1 MLGFVHQWNMTL
13 TEGEL
18 QNACAWFYARFL
30 MEDPSSD
37 LLSQA
42 NTLLVP
48 RKYEL
53 LLPHGPHEETLLQ
66 QKGIQKKMLFKGQ
79 LYDILERYGEHYRLS
94 DSYAPPKVLERLDS
108 TIDQFVE
115 TTAEK
120 MANTVTNLL
129 QQGTPVETLAMSLML
144 IFREEEKLFQKQIAD
159 QYQKVAWYLFL
170 NTYEDGERFLFQA
183 EESENTCERCEEPH
197 LKAFTLDEIVDM
209 DLLPPLH
216 PNCRCR
222 LTWLPETLSMEMTG
236 DPQKGLSGEDKLKEA
251 VRTYERP
258 NNFKYNL
265 THWNE
270 EIKETIR
277 SIQEL
282 QNKRKSEGDWANYW
296 TLGMVDRI
304 EQLRVQYEMT
314 GDSVD
319 LLNLIL
325 LGLPEDTARMIVGA
339 IFPERPGSFAHTMD
353 VIGTGSLVYSGVK
366 GFKPLGAGKN
376 VGVSGAT
383 GFLDKGLDLTD
394 DAVRR
399 SVSGALDDL
408 AKRSVTGFLDD
419 ADDVAKN
426 SLMSGI
432 GTVDDVGVPTKVRNN
447 LGKEIDIT
455 PSNNHSIVVE
465 NPGPMGVPNSSIDIL
480 DSRGNIGTRR
490 WYDGNGYAYRDVDMT
505 NHGNPRMHSEYPHEH
520 IWDWSNGIPHR
531 SK

>member
-1 MLGFVHQWNMTL
+1 
-13 TEGEL
+13 
-18 QNACAWFYARFL
+18 
-30 MEDPSSD
+30 
-37 LLSQA
+37 
-42 NTLLVP
+42 
-48 RKYEL
+48 
-53 LLPHGPHEETLLQ
+53 
-66 QKGIQKKMLFKGQ
+66 
-79 LYDILERYGEHYRLS
+79 
-94 DSYAPPKVLERLDS
+94 
-108 TIDQFVE
+108 
-115 TTAEK
+115 
-120 MANTVTNLL
+120 
-129 QQGTPVETLAMSLML
+129 
-144 IFREEEKLFQKQIAD
+144 
-159 QYQKVAWYLFL
+159 
-170 NTYEDGERFLFQA
+170 
-183 EESENTCERCEEPH
+183 
-197 LKAFTLDEIVDM
+197 
-209 DLLPPLH
+209 
-216 PNCRCR
+216 
-222 LTWLPETLSMEMTG
+222 MEMTG

-296 TLGMVDRI
+296 TLGTADRI

-366 GFKPLGAGKN
+366 GFKSLGAGKS

-408 AKRSVTGFLDD
+408 AKRSVTGVLDD

-432 GTVDDVGVPTKVRNN
+432 GAVDDVVEEGSKTTRVP
-447 LGKEIDIT
+447 GKI
-455 PSNNHSIVVE
+455 
-465 NPGPMGVPNSSIDIL
+465 
-480 DSRGNIGTRR
+480 IGTASAEDVNNWWKTEMGYNNPPYKLGTTVYEIKLTQNTSFVRVYNGETSGQFGGWLMKVEDIQGLTASQIQNKFSLPSTPKYVTDVLLPEGTIIR
-490 WYDGNGYAYRDVDMT
+490 EGIVNPLEGWGTGGGIQYDLIGQRIGEFV
-505 NHGNPRMHSEYPHEH
+505 NPRPLQ
-520 IWDWSNGIPHR
+520 
-531 SK
+531 